1 MLAMGDVD
9 ASLAMGLMPASFPVV
24 LYGKWCL
31 NPVSRAGWIA
41 VGILPDEPYNKA
53 LRAWQQAI
61 GRRHDGRWQMSYCDG
76 HVEKNRI
83 DDLFDTRNPA
93 GRQRWNR
100 DNAPHP
106 EINLQL
112 QIDVFD

>member
-9 ASLAMGLMPASFPVV
+9 ASLVMGGMPASFPVV
-24 LYGKWCL
+24 LCDKGRL
-31 NPVSRAGWIA
+31 DPVSRAGWIA
-41 VGILPDEPYNKA
+41 VGILPDEPNNKD
-53 LRAWQQAI
+53 LRAWQQAT

-83 DDLFDTRNPA
+83 NDLFDTRNPA
-93 GRQRWNR
+93 VRQHWNR

-106 EINLQL
+106 EITL
-112 QIDVFD
+112 QISVFD